1 MRTPGGSPRPN
12 TGERAAAAVE
22 ESTLISGL
30 AAPHGHSPQIRR
42 RPPSLPD
49 IQIYLSERVRNF
61 ALNQDKTLE
70 YRQ

>member
-12 TGERAAAAVE
+12 TGERAATAVE
-22 ESTLISGL
+22 ESTFISGQ
-30 AAPHGHSPQIRR
+30 AAPHGHSPQIRA
-42 RPPSLPD
+42 PTAIASGYA
-49 IQIYLSERVRNF
+49 IYLSERVRNF